1 MKMGQV
7 SETVEV
13 TGSAPVL
20 QSQSAEV
27 GTIIDSRTSDNLP
40 LATRNYVQLTLLTPG
55 AITVDAHSMNLGSN
69 TAEEGGRPYI
79 NGNREQSNNF
89 LLDGV
94 DNNQASDNLLGFT
107 PSPDAIS
114 EVNIITQ
121 NASAEFGNYNG
132 GIVNATIKSGTNQY
146 HGNVFEFF
154 RNDIFNANKW
164 ENGLKADTSDGSLA
178 DS

>member
-1 MKMGQV
+1 
-7 SETVEV
+7 
-13 TGSAPVL
+13 
-20 QSQSAEV
+20 
-27 GTIIDSRTSDNLP
+27 
-40 LATRNYVQLTLLTPG
+40 VQLTLLTPG
-55 AITVDAHSMNLGSN
+55 TVSVDPHSMNLGSN

-107 PSPDAIS
+107 PSPDAIG
-114 EVNIITQ
+114 EFNLITQ

-132 GIVNATIKSGTNQY
+132 GIVNAVIKSGTNNF
-146 HGNVFEFF
+146 HGDLFEFF

-164 ENGLKADTSDGSLA
+164 ENGLFKGQPHSGTDANGIIAAPKIRWNMFGGTFGGPLIKNKLFFFADYQGGRFDTPSA
-178 DS
+178 AT

>member
-1 MKMGQV
+1 M
-7 SETVEV
+7 
-13 TGSAPVL
+13 
-20 QSQSAEV
+20 
-27 GTIIDSRTSDNLP
+27 
-40 LATRNYVQLTLLTPG
+40 QLTLLTPG
-55 AITVDAHSMNLGSN
+55 VKSQSIRPSMNLGSN

-94 DNNQASDNLLGFT
+94 DNNQASDDLLGFT

-132 GIVNATIKSGTNQY
+132 GIVNATIKSGTNGF
-146 HGNVFEFF
+146 HGNAFEFF
-154 RNDIFNANKW
+154 RNDIFNADELKI
-164 ENGLKADTSDGSLA
+164 ELVSRDAQPECCRRRRTALEHLFGETLMVLRSSRTGCSTYIGLPGWKTGLSYDTPA
-178 DS
+178 R

>member
-40 LATRNYVQLTLLTPG
+40 LATRNYVQLTLLHAG
-55 AITVDAHSMNLGSN
+55 WISVDAHSMNLGSN

-107 PSPDAIS
+107 PSPDAIA
-114 EVNIITQ
+114 EVNHHYP
-121 NASAEFGNYNG
+121 ERLR
-132 GIVNATIKSGTNQY
+132 GIRQLQRWNRQCDNQIG
-146 HGNVFEFF
+146 HEPISWQ
-154 RNDIFNANKW
+154 RI
-164 ENGLKADTSDGSLA
+164 
-178 DS
+178 